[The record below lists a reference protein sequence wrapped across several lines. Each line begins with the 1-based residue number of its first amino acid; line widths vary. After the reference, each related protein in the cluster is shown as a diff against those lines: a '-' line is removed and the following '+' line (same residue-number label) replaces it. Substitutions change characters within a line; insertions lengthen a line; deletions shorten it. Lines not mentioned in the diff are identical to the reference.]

1 MSEVIESNYIV
12 YEVTYK
18 KRVVYVGMGEPGR
31 ENHAMSGA
39 SGNKH
44 LNELYFRDKE
54 NMAVQVLR
62 TDLTKE
68 EALDCERDFIMAS
81 EPEFNTIHNQK
92 KYKIKKF
99 RKYTI

>member
-18 KRVVYVGMGEPGR
+18 KRVVYIGMGEPGR

-54 NMAVQVLR
+54 NMAVHVLR

-92 KYKIKKF
+92 KYKVKKF

>member
-18 KRVVYVGMGEPGR
+18 KRVVYIGMGEPGR

-39 SGNKH
+39 SANKH

>member
-54 NMAVQVLR
+54 NMSVQVLR

-92 KYKIKKF
+92 KYKVKKF

>member
-1 MSEVIESNYIV
+1 MSELIESNYIV

-18 KRVVYVGMGEPGR
+18 KRVVYIGMGEPGR

-62 TDLTKE
+62 MDLTKE
-68 EALDCERDFIMAS
+68 EALDCERDFIMAA

-92 KYKIKKF
+92 KYKVKKF

>member
-1 MSEVIESNYIV
+1 MSEVIEPNYIV

-99 RKYTI
+99 RKYTV

>member
-1 MSEVIESNYIV
+1 MSKVIESNYIV

-18 KRVVYVGMGEPGR
+18 KRVVYIGMGEPGR
-31 ENHAMSGA
+31 ENHAMTSA

-54 NMAVQVLR
+54 NVSVQVLR

-92 KYKIKKF
+92 KYKVKKF